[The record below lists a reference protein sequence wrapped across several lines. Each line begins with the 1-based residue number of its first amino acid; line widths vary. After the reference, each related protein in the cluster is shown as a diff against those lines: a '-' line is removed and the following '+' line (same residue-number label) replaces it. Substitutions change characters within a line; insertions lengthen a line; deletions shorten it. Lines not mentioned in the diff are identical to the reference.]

1 MRTLFI
7 IATLMSFSANA
18 QTVIDYANFTGNGC
32 VFASST
38 DVPAT
43 INGTSGN
50 VKHQTSVGEV
60 DYGSTTHVLYF
71 QSNSTNSVGSEFK
84 IEYTFRPSYSY
95 SIVVNTR
102 SINNSGATP
111 WLRLTI
117 TNSASSSAICS
128 GPQSIN
134 GTIFRDFDL

>member
-1 MRTLFI
+1 MLKLLLITQIL
-7 IATLMSFSANA
+7 L
-18 QTVIDYANFTGNGC
+18 VWLCFT
-32 VFASST
+32 SST

-60 DYGSTTHVLYF
+60 DYGSTTRVLYF

-117 TNSASSSAICS
+117 LLPTRFCVTNQEILFNYFCVLGGLVPACLGSSYAA
-128 GPQSIN
+128 
-134 GTIFRDFDL
+134 L

>member
-7 IATLMSFSANA
+7 LILLTSLSVHA

-32 VFASST
+32 VFTTST
-38 DVPAT
+38 NVPAT

-71 QSNSTNSVGSEFK
+71 QSNSTNSVGS
-84 IEYTFRPSYSY
+84 
-95 SIVVNTR
+95 
-102 SINNSGATP
+102 
-111 WLRLTI
+111 
-117 TNSASSSAICS
+117 
-128 GPQSIN
+128 
-134 GTIFRDFDL
+134 